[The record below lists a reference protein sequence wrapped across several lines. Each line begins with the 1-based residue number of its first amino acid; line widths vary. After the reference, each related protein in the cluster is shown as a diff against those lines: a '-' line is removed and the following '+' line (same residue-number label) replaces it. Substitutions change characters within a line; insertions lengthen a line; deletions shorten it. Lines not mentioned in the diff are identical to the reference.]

1 MFWDVLFRRSREFP
15 PNVTSISD
23 DRACSEEYRGQA
35 TNRYRQSTRTFAG
48 TGVCDEESGEL
59 DDEAD
64 RRKLK
69 TKLDCDYVEY
79 MGGYLPEDQEVE
91 TEVFRAK

>member
-1 MFWDVLFRRSREFP
+1 M
-15 PNVTSISD
+15 
-23 DRACSEEYRGQA
+23 
-35 TNRYRQSTRTFAG
+35 
-48 TGVCDEESGEL
+48 CDEESDEL

-69 TKLDCDYVEY
+69 TKLDCGYVGY

>member
-1 MFWDVLFRRSREFP
+1 MYTNHQNPRR
-15 PNVTSISD
+15 
-23 DRACSEEYRGQA
+23 
-35 TNRYRQSTRTFAG
+35 NRL
-48 TGVCDEESGEL
+48 CDEERSEL

-64 RRKLK
+64 RLKLK

>member
-1 MFWDVLFRRSREFP
+1 M
-15 PNVTSISD
+15 
-23 DRACSEEYRGQA
+23 
-35 TNRYRQSTRTFAG
+35 
-48 TGVCDEESGEL
+48 CDEESGEL

-69 TKLDCDYVEY
+69 TKLDCGYVGY